1 MAINWFPGHMHKAR
15 KEIKNQMPK
24 VGLVVEVLDAR
35 IPYSSENPLVQPLR
49 GDTPC
54 IKLLNKA
61 DLADPAITS
70 EWLSYLERERGVKA
84 VAVTQQQP
92 AQIRA
97 LLKLFREFSEME
109 ASSQRPLQAMILGIP
124 NVGKSTLINTL
135 AGRVIAKTGN
145 IPAVTKIQQR
155 IKLPEQIVLFDTP
168 GFLWPRLEPEA
179 CGYRL
184 AATGAIRDSVLELED
199 IAHFVI
205 EYLMG
210 AYPQQLAKRF
220 ELDGRAES
228 ALAVMDAIG
237 ARRGTLRK
245 GGIADL
251 RKVAAIVLTELR
263 SGMIGPVSL
272 ETPQMVEIEAQ
283 ATELA

>member
-35 IPYSSENPLVQPLR
+35 IPYSSENPLVHALR

-97 LLKLFREFSEME
+97 LLKLFRTFAGME
-109 ASSQRPLQAMILGIP
+109 VSSQRPLQAMILGIP

-135 AGRVIAKTGN
+135 TGRVIAKTGN

-155 IKLPEQIVLFDTP
+155 IKLPEQIVLYDTP

-237 ARRGTLRK
+237 ARRGALSK
-245 GGIADL
+245 GGFADL

-263 SGMIGPVSL
+263 SGVIGPISL
-272 ETPQMVEIEAQ
+272 ETPQMVQAQ